1 MSYLIKAFLINEG
14 TLDCRFEMLVPS
26 ITEAIEFL
34 ERVDFLFEAYDYVKV
49 YPFEKEV

>member
-1 MSYLIKAFLINEG
+1 MNYLIKAFLIVEG
-14 TLDCRFEMLVPS
+14 TLDCRFEMLLPS

-49 YPFEKEV
+49 YPFDKEV